1 MVSPPENAPLASD
14 IAPSAPGKRMLGLSP
29 PPHPD
34 TTIVTT
40 SNQPGVRIGIVSR
53 VGATT
58 RDEPQ
63 DGHRPLLVELQALVA
78 AGSGQAQRQA
88 EKKRNKQADPS
99 APADSDVEPAK
110 PATGSPATGEPN
122 PAGPGSEAQP
132 TSNEAAVEP
141 GPP

>member
-63 DGHRPLLVELQALVA
+63 DGHRPLLVGKVRSACRGPPVGVIRCRDRPSRAVSRWDRRSKALTWA
-78 AGSGQAQRQA
+78 PRWRRPLDRDAGRRRRA
-88 EKKRNKQADPS
+88 
-99 APADSDVEPAK
+99 
-110 PATGSPATGEPN
+110 
-122 PAGPGSEAQP
+122 
-132 TSNEAAVEP
+132 EP
-141 GPP
+141 G

>member
-63 DGHRPLLVELQALVA
+63 DGHRPVLLGKFVQPVA
-78 AGSGQAQRQA
+78 A
-88 EKKRNKQADPS
+88 PS
-99 APADSDVEPAK
+99 VGVMRCRDRPSRAVSRWHRRSKALTWAPRCRRPLDRD
-110 PATGSPATGEPN
+110 
-122 PAGPGSEAQP
+122 AGRRRRA
-132 TSNEAAVEP
+132 EP
-141 GPP
+141 G